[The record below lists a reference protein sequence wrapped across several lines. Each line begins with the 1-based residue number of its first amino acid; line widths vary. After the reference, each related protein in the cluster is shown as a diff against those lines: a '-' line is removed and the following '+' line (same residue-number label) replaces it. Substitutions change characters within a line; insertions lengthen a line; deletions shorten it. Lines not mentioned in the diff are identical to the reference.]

1 MDDGL
6 HVAGCVYVAPPLGF
20 LQVAISD
27 ITLLKLDY
35 FVDLIAV
42 ASDILVSSP
51 WLDQKLLLLQTEFTH
66 SNPRLHSVLDT
77 MGRMRGHK

>member
-1 MDDGL
+1 M
-6 HVAGCVYVAPPLGF
+6 GF
-20 LQVAISD
+20 LQVAIFD
-27 ITLLKLDY
+27 VTLLKLDY

-42 ASDILVSSP
+42 ASDILESSP
-51 WLDQKLLLLQTEFTH
+51 WLDQKLILLQTEFTF